1 MFTTFN
7 GLPRAAWV
15 LFAGTVVNRLGFV
28 VGPFLVFF
36 LGSRGID
43 TAQIPY
49 VLTALG
55 AGNLVGPAVG
65 GILADRLGR
74 RATVLAG
81 LIGTAA
87 AQACLFAAP
96 NVALLALSAV
106 LLSSTATMVAPAAA
120 ALLSDAV
127 PAPRRYAAFALM
139 HWAIN
144 IGTAV
149 AGVLGGYLATHGY
162 WLLFVVDGVS
172 SLAFA
177 GIAAALLPA
186 GRSVPPTAATSGIG
200 YAVVLRDPLARVL
213 LPLLGVGLMIYSL
226 TEVCLPLAIRDDG
239 LSPRTYGALAA
250 LNAVLVVVLQP
261 VATRVLARFRQI
273 RVYFLASVLV
283 AVGVGAT
290 GLAHHPWSY
299 AMTVVI
305 WSVGEAMASGI
316 ADAVVAGLAPVDARG
331 RYQGS
336 FRWMWGLGRFCALSV
351 ATAVYAAAGP
361 EFVWW
366 FAVGGGVAAAVGML
380 ALGSATARRT
390 AELDRATATTPA
402 PVAA

>member
-1 MFTTFN
+1 MFTTFS

-43 TAQIPY
+43 TAQVPY

-55 AGNLVGPAVG
+55 VGNLVGPAVG
-65 GILADRLGR
+65 GVLADRVGR
-74 RATVLAG
+74 RATILIG
-81 LIGTAA
+81 LIGTAI
-87 AQACLFAAP
+87 AQGCLFASP
-96 NVALLALSAV
+96 NLALLALSAAV
-106 LLSSTATMVAPAAA
+106 LSSTGTMVGPAAG

-127 PAPRRYAAFALM
+127 PASHRRTAFALT
-139 HWAIN
+139 HWAVN

-149 AGVLGGYLATHGY
+149 AGILGGYLAAHGY
-162 WLLFVVDGVS
+162 WLLFAVDVAS

-186 GRSVPPTAATSGIG
+186 GRFVAPTTSTSGTG
-200 YAVVLRDPLARVL
+200 YAVVLRDPLARRL
-213 LPLLGVGLMIYSL
+213 LPLLGVGLMIYCL

-239 LSPRTYGALAA
+239 LSTRTYGAMAA
-250 LNAVLVVVLQP
+250 LNAVLVVFLQP
-261 VATRVLARFRQI
+261 VATRVFARFRQL
-273 RVYFLASVLV
+273 RVYVAASVLV

-290 GLAHHPWSY
+290 GVAHDPWSY
-299 AMTVVI
+299 AGTVVI
-305 WSVGEAMASGI
+305 WSIGEAMASGI
-316 ADAVVAGLAPVDARG
+316 ADSVVAGLAPADARG

-336 FRWMWGLGRFCALSV
+336 FGWVWGLGRFCALSA
-351 ATAVYAAAGP
+351 ATAVYATAGP
-361 EFVWW
+361 AFVWW
-366 FAVGGGVAAAVGML
+366 FALGGGVVTAAGVL
-380 ALGSATARRT
+380 ALGPAIARRT
-390 AELDRATATTPA
+390 AELDRAAATPV